1 MRPITIANGLAP
13 IDHASLL
20 VLPNGDYT
28 LIMTTLELRESL
40 KQQACAAIDRM
51 KSDLVEISHQIH
63 ARPEL
68 NFEEQFAHGLLTSAI
83 ADNDLK
89 VTRGAYGLDTAF
101 EARSGT
107 HGKTVAVLCEYDAL
121 PGIGH
126 ACGHNIIAAAGLGA
140 GLALAPLAA
149 QAGGRLR
156 LMGTPAEEG
165 GGGKIEMARKGAF
178 DGVDA
183 AMMIHPSDTDL
194 ARMNAIAIQQ
204 MFIRYIGEAA
214 HAAVSPE
221 KGRNALD
228 AAVLGY
234 MNIAALRQ
242 HIKPTERIHGIFTNG
257 GEKPNIVPRE
267 SEMDW
272 YVRSDTINSLQP
284 LKARVVACLESSAA
298 ATGCQSEI
306 RWTKNPFADIVE
318 NLPLLTAY
326 AINSG
331 VLGRELTT
339 EVLPGTGGGSTDMGN
354 ISYLVP
360 AIHPML
366 GVSPAGVSLHT
377 PTFADYATGEAATKA
392 ILDGAKIMA
401 MTAIDM
407 WTNDVLQREVR
418 EAFGDGV
425 VPAGVL

>member
-1 MRPITIANGLAP
+1 
-13 IDHASLL
+13 
-20 VLPNGDYT
+20 
-28 LIMTTLELRESL
+28 MTTLELRESL

-51 KSDLVEISHQIH
+51 KSDLVEVSHQIH

-101 EARSGT
+101 EARSGSD
-107 HGKTVAVLCEYDAL
+107 GKTVAVLCEYDAL

-183 AMMIHPSDTDL
+183 AMMIHPSDSDL

-234 MNIAALRQ
+234 MNVAALRQ
-242 HIKPTERIHGIFTNG
+242 HITPTERIHGIITNG

-267 SEMDW
+267 SGMDW
-272 YVRSDTINSLQP
+272 YVRSDTIKSLQP
-284 LKARVVACLESSAA
+284 LKARVVACLEASAV

-306 RWTKNPFADIVE
+306 RWTNNPFADIVE

-339 EVLPGTGGGSTDMGN
+339 EILPGTGGGSTDMGN
-354 ISYLVP
+354 VSYLVP
-360 AIHPML
+360 SIHPML

-377 PTFADYATGEAATKA
+377 PTFADYAIGEAATKA

-407 WTNDVLQREVR
+407 WTNESLQREVR
-418 EAFGDGV
+418 EAFGDGAI
-425 VPAGVL
+425 PEGVL